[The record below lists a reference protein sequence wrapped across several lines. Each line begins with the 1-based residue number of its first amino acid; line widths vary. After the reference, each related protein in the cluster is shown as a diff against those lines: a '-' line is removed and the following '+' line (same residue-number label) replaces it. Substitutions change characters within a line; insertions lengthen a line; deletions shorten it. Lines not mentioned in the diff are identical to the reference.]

1 MFGNPL
7 HNVNIALYGILI
19 SVIVL
24 GLVVAFVTK
33 LGKSTRKGMIRTGD
47 AARSALRAPEG
58 DPIAPGLVRN
68 EEERAKVARDLDPT
82 PRSGRADEK
91 PFGHESDFSQGES
104 FRAGR

>member
-19 SVIVL
+19 SVVLL
-24 GLVVAFVTK
+24 GLVVAFITK

-47 AARSALRAPEG
+47 AARSAQKVPEG

-68 EEERAKVARDLDPT
+68 EDERARVARDLDPT

-91 PFGHESDFSQGES
+91 PFGHEPDFSQGES
-104 FRAGR
+104 FRVRR